1 MIKRRN
7 RISGQWSPRLIEM
20 LESPAYR
27 ALSLT
32 AHRIISW
39 IEVELGHHGGNDNGK
54 LPLTYEDFIEYGA
67 DRAAVA
73 PAIRE
78 AEALGFIRVTEH
90 GRGGNREYRRP
101 NLFFIT
107 FAAGRDQRGEPP
119 HDWRKIKTS
128 EEAHEIAKAARSAKD
143 QQAVARGQKY
153 AQRRAEKQKTDAGK
167 NPISVGRSHTERPIT
182 PTRDSSITGS
192 AEKSASR
199 SIARDGERS
208 ELRLQEPSPAES
220 TTQALDPPAPGDWTG
235 MRV

>member
-32 AHRIISW
+32 AHRVISR

-119 HDWRKIKTS
+119 HDWRKIKTI
-128 EEAHEIAKAARSAKD
+128 EEAREIAKTARSAKD
-143 QQAVARGQKY
+143 PQAVARGQRY
-153 AQRRAEKQKTDAGK
+153 AQSQIEKRKTDAGK
-167 NPISVGRSHTERPIT
+167 THISVARSHTEKPIH
-182 PTRDSSITGS
+182 PTRDSPTTSS
-192 AEKSASR
+192 PEESPPR
-199 SIARDGERS
+199 SIARGGERS
-208 ELRLQEPSPAES
+208 EPLLPEQSLTEGA
-220 TTQALDPPAPGDWTG
+220 
-235 MRV
+235 